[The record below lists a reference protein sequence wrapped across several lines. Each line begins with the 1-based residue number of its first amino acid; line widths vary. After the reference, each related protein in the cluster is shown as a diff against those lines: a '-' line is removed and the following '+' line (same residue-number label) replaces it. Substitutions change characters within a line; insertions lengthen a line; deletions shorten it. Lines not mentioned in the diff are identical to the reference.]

1 MKNFLHMLRKLFFT
15 KQFRISYGQ
24 FGEDIPL
31 FMIFRKRKADRNH
44 GFFVDVGAYHPTK
57 WSNTFYLYKRGW
69 RGINIDMEPLKIQAF
84 NIRRPRD
91 INICQAISDSPEPVT
106 IFSHGPYT
114 VGATID
120 AKTGMERHGEKKTGQ
135 VVYPK
140 TLTQVIDET
149 RFNNIEIDLLN
160 IDAEGHDL
168 NVLKSLDFNRYKPKV
183 IAVEIYAKDMEEV
196 LETDIHQFLKEKG
209 YKYINR
215 VSFTSIY
222 GLPEFIGDGMVF
234 S

>member
-1 MKNFLHMLRKLFFT
+1 MKNFFHMLRKLFFT

-24 FGEDIPL
+24 FGEDIPI
-31 FMIFRKRKADRNH
+31 FMIFRKKLTNRNH

-57 WSNTFYLYKRGW
+57 WSNTYYLYKRGW

-84 NIRRPRD
+84 NIRRPKD
-91 INICQAISDSPEPVT
+91 TNICQAISDNPEPVKIYT
-106 IFSHGPYT
+106 HGAYT

-120 AKTGMERHGEKKTGQ
+120 AQTGIEKHGDIADAQ
-135 VVYPK
+135 IVHPRS
-140 TLTQVIDET
+140 LTDVIDGT
-149 RFNNIEIDLLN
+149 HYKGREIDYLN

-168 NVLKSLDFNRYKPKV
+168 NVLKSLDFDRYKPKV
-183 IAVEIYAKDMEEV
+183 ISVEIYARDIEEV
-196 LETDIHQFLKEKG
+196 LETEIHKFLKRKG